1 MKKIIYPGTF
11 DPLHYGHIDITKRA
25 AKLFDEVQICISD
38 NLHKNPLFSH
48 KERMDMIEE
57 CVNDI
62 DNVYVHS
69 NPKNLVIRFAKEH
82 DAVAIIRGL
91 RHVSDFELEFQMA
104 MVNHGINS
112 DISTILMVSNEKFLH
127 LNSTIIRELAKYNTD
142 LSKFVPKSIEK
153 RLIKKMKEKNG

>member
-25 AKLFDEVQICISD
+25 AKLFDEVHICISD

-57 CVNDI
+57 CVHGI
-62 DNVYVHS
+62 DNVHVHS

-127 LNSTIIRELAKYNTD
+127 LNSTIIRELARYNTD
-142 LSKFVPKSIEK
+142 LSNFVPESIEK